1 MTEISPEPISF
12 FEQVVYVFCLFL
24 AMGVMIV
31 SLLLLCKTRKEDRLT
46 DEQIRKL
53 KR

>member
-1 MTEISPEPISF
+1 MTEISPEPTSF
-12 FEQVVYVFCLFL
+12 FEQVVYVFCMFL
-24 AMGVMIV
+24 AMAIMIV
-31 SLLLLCKTRKEDRLT
+31 AFLFACKVRKEDRLT